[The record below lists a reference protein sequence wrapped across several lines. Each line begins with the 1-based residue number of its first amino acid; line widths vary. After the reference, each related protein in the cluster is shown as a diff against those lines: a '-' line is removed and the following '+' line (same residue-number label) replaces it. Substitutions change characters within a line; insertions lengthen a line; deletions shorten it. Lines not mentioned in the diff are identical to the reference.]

1 MIGAGGLSDRELVL
15 KQPRLAAE
23 QVRGLGEVPAY
34 APTHNQPGFEPPDA
48 KHPLRGVSTPGTGD
62 SENGRH
68 VACALAGARGP
79 STSDRG
85 RLAKQLLYV
94 L

>member
-1 MIGAGGLSDRELVL
+1 VVLSDRELVL
-15 KQPRLAAE
+15 KQTRLAAE
-23 QVRGLGEVPAY
+23 KECGLGEVQVY
-34 APTHNQPGFEPPDA
+34 GTTHDKPGFEPPDA

-79 STSDRG
+79 STIDRG